1 MDKEIED
8 KVKTVSDWIMLSV
21 LTVVELYIFIKM
33 RFKIDISG
41 TLTLIV
47 HLFVS
52 LIRLIGDYAESKIA
66 LQRVLFLNGANMI
79 WLSLFYFT
87 CELMH
92 IKNSLESKDHL
103 IYQKQKKMI

>member
-1 MDKEIED
+1 MDNEIED

-21 LTVVELYIFIKM
+21 LSVVELYIFIKM

-92 IKNSLESKDHL
+92 IKNSLESKDHM
-103 IYQKQKKMI
+103 IYQKQKRII